1 MRNKENAKYIK
12 LGLTGAGVV
21 AFGLLFFFLIYRNS
35 LGVALAVLGRI
46 LRPFIIGAVLAY
58 LVTPLSNGFVKR
70 FGDKRMGLANAIAL
84 VIALVVVLAILLLIV
99 PKLIDSVVEIAQAL
113 PGQVEQLGQK
123 ITALLEEKPD
133 LQATVSPILDN
144 LGGEVKGLFGS
155 NGAKLADSA
164 LKVLGGAAGGVVS
177 VVGVLVDL
185 MIGVIVS
192 LYFLSRRRQLAEQAK
207 LILRGTFKKEWAD
220 WIESEVRFADRMFN
234 GFFIGKLLDSAIVGA
249 ICFVGCLVMGFGS
262 PLLIAV
268 IVGVTNII
276 PFFGPYIGGGVS
288 ALLLLLENPTHC
300 LMFLVFV
307 MLLQQLDGNVIGPK
321 ILGDSTGLSALWV
334 MFGILLFGGLWGIA
348 GMLIGVPLMAVIYD
362 IVRQIT
368 YRGVR
373 GHGREDM
380 IVSYEARFHT
390 ARKKAKN
397 SGHGV
402 GRGREKGDPQ
412 DGDSD
417 G

>member
-1 MRNKENAKYIK
+1 MRNRENAKYIK
-12 LGLTGAGVV
+12 IGLTGACIV

-35 LGVALAVLGRI
+35 LGVAMGVLGRI

-58 LVTPLSNGFVKR
+58 LVTPLSNGLVKR
-70 FGDKRMGLANAIAL
+70 FGGKRMGLANAIAL
-84 VIALVVVLAILLLIV
+84 VIVLVAVLAILLLIV
-99 PKLIDSVVEIAQAL
+99 PKLIDSVVSIAKAL
-113 PGQVEQLGQK
+113 PGQVERLGQR
-123 ITALLEEKPD
+123 IAVLLEENPD
-133 LQATVSPILDN
+133 LQATLAPILDD
-144 LGGEVKGLFGS
+144 LGKEIKGVFGS
-155 NGAKLADSA
+155 NGSRLADSA

-177 VVGVLVDL
+177 VVGVLMDL

-207 LILRGTFKKEWAD
+207 LILRGTFKEEWAD

-234 GFFIGKLLDSAIVGA
+234 GFFIGKLLDSAIVGV
-249 ICFVGCLVMGFGS
+249 ICFVGCLLMGFRS

-307 MLLQQLDGNVIGPK
+307 ILLQQLDGNVIGPK

-334 MFGILLFGGLWGIA
+334 MFGILLFGGLWGIT

-368 YRGVR
+368 YRSVR

-380 IVSYEARFHT
+380 IVSYEARFH
-390 ARKKAKN
+390 AAKKKAKN
-397 SGHGV
+397 
-402 GRGREKGDPQ
+402 REGKAN
-412 DGDSD
+412 
-417 G
+417 

>member
-1 MRNKENAKYIK
+1 MRNKEDAKYIK

-21 AFGLLFFFLIYRNS
+21 AFGLLFFFLLYRNS
-35 LGVALAVLGRI
+35 LGIALGVLGGI

-58 LVTPLSNGFVKR
+58 LVTPLSNGLVKR
-70 FGDKRMGLANAIAL
+70 FGEKRMGLANAIAL
-84 VIALVVVLAILLLIV
+84 VIALIVVLAILLLIV

-113 PGQVEQLGQK
+113 PGQVEQLGQR
-123 ITALLEEKPD
+123 IQALLEANPD

-144 LGGEVKGLFGS
+144 LGNEVTGMFSGSSGS
-155 NGAKLADSA
+155 NTTQLADSA

-177 VVGVLVDL
+177 VVRVLVDL

-192 LYFLSRRRQLAEQAK
+192 LYFLSRRRQLAAQAR

-220 WIESEVRFADRMFN
+220 WIEGEIRFADRMFN
-234 GFFIGKLLDSAIVGA
+234 GFFIGKLLDSAIVGL

-276 PFFGPYIGGGVS
+276 PFFGPYIGGGVG

-307 MLLQQLDGNVIGPK
+307 VLLQQLDGNVIGPK

-334 MFGILLFGGLWGIA
+334 MFGILVFGGLWGIA

-368 YRGVR
+368 YRSVR
-373 GHGREDM
+373 SHGCEDM
-380 IVSYEARFHT
+380 IVSYEEQFHT
-390 ARKKAKN
+390 AGKKAK
-397 SGHGV
+397 H
-402 GRGREKGDPQ
+402 REGKAK
-412 DGDSD
+412 
-417 G
+417 

>member
-1 MRNKENAKYIK
+1 MRNRENAKYIK
-12 LGLTGAGVV
+12 IGLTGAGVV

-35 LGVALAVLGRI
+35 LGVAMGVLGRI

-58 LVTPLSNGFVKR
+58 LVTPLSNGLVKR
-70 FGDKRMGLANAIAL
+70 FGGKRMGLANAIAL
-84 VIALVVVLAILLLIV
+84 VIVLVAVLAILLLIV
-99 PKLIDSVVEIAQAL
+99 PKLIDSAVSIAKAL
-113 PGQVEQLGQK
+113 PGQVERLGQR
-123 ITALLEEKPD
+123 IAVLLEENPD
-133 LQATVSPILDN
+133 LQATLAPILDD
-144 LGGEVKGLFGS
+144 LGKEIKGVFGS
-155 NGAKLADSA
+155 NGSRLADSA

-177 VVGVLVDL
+177 VVGVLMDL

-192 LYFLSRRRQLAEQAK
+192 LYFLSKRRQLAEQAK
-207 LILRGTFKKEWAD
+207 LILRGTFKEEWAD

-234 GFFIGKLLDSAIVGA
+234 GFFIGKLLDSAIVGL
-249 ICFVGCLVMGFGS
+249 ICFVGCLLMGFRS

-307 MLLQQLDGNVIGPK
+307 ILLQQLDGNVIGPK

-334 MFGILLFGGLWGIA
+334 MFGILLFGGLWGIT

-368 YRGVR
+368 YRSVR

-380 IVSYEARFHT
+380 IVSYEAQFH
-390 ARKKAKN
+390 AAKKKAKN
-397 SGHGV
+397 
-402 GRGREKGDPQ
+402 REGKAN
-412 DGDSD
+412 
-417 G
+417 

>member
-1 MRNKENAKYIK
+1 MRNNENAKYIK

-35 LGVALAVLGRI
+35 LGAALGVLGRI

-58 LVTPLSNGFVKR
+58 LVTPLSNGLVKR
-70 FGDKRMGLANAIAL
+70 FGEKRMGLANAIAL
-84 VIALVVVLAILLLIV
+84 VIALVVVLAILLLIL

-123 ITALLEEKPD
+123 TTALLEENPD

-144 LGGEVKGLFGS
+144 LGSEVKGLFDS
-155 NGAKLADSA
+155 NGGKLADSA

-307 MLLQQLDGNVIGPK
+307 VLLQQLDGNVIGPK

-348 GMLIGVPLMAVIYD
+348 GMLVGVPLMAVIYD

-368 YRGVR
+368 YRSVR
-373 GHGREDM
+373 SHGRGDM

-390 ARKKAKN
+390 AGKKAKN
-397 SGHGV
+397 
-402 GRGREKGDPQ
+402 RKDKAK
-412 DGDSD
+412 
-417 G
+417 

>member
-21 AFGLLFFFLIYRNS
+21 AFGLLFFFLLYRNS
-35 LGVALAVLGRI
+35 LGVALGVLGRI
-46 LRPFIIGAVLAY
+46 LRPFIIGGVLAY
-58 LVTPLSNGFVKR
+58 LVTPLSNGLVKR
-70 FGDKRMGLANAIAL
+70 FGGKRMGLANAIAL
-84 VIALVVVLAILLLIV
+84 VIVLVAVLAILLLIV
-99 PKLIDSVVEIAQAL
+99 PKLIESVVEIAHAL

-123 ITALLEEKPD
+123 ITALLEENPD

-144 LGGEVKGLFGS
+144 LGNEVKGLFGS

-177 VVGVLVDL
+177 VVSVLVDL

-192 LYFLSRRRQLAEQAK
+192 LYFLSKRRQLAEQAK
-207 LILRGTFKKEWAD
+207 LILRGTLREEWAD

-276 PFFGPYIGGGVS
+276 PFFGPYIGGGVG

-307 MLLQQLDGNVIGPK
+307 VLLQQLDGNVIGPK

-368 YRGVR
+368 YRSVR
-373 GHGREDM
+373 RHGRDDM
-380 IVSYEARFHT
+380 IASYEAQFHT
-390 ARKKAKN
+390 ASKKAK
-397 SGHGV
+397 S
-402 GRGREKGDPQ
+402 REKKAK
-412 DGDSD
+412 
-417 G
+417 